1 LSAAEVVIQ
10 LKEAVGL
17 WMSAVSVAR
26 RWRTARL
33 WDSGS
38 RCADQT
44 QSANVVLAAARFLM
58 TSAVV
63 LPALSDFCFIFA
75 VPVANQIEYIGD
87 ASHPGLEGEEHAL
100 LSEPCAIRAHP
111 CPTIGACASHY
122 SSSCKTAARDE
133 DAARRGQQHDQG
145 IPAGSN
151 RSAVQH
157 MRFAMA
163 SAATSVDHECPWIE
177 LFE

>member
-1 LSAAEVVIQ
+1 MGDDKVATGTVKWFNPTKGYGFIQPDNGSADVFVHI
-10 LKEAVGL
+10 
-17 WMSAVSVAR
+17 
-26 RWRTARL
+26 
-33 WDSGS
+33 
-38 RCADQT
+38 
-44 QSANVVLAAARFLM
+44 
-58 TSAVV
+58 SAVV
-63 LPALSDFCFIFA
+63 CRDIRLCLS
-75 VPVANQIEYIGD
+75 QIKSEYIGD
-87 ASHPGLEGEEHAL
+87 AARPGLEGEEYAL
-100 LSEPCAIRAHP
+100 PSEPCAIGAHP

-133 DAARRGQQHDQG
+133 DAARRIQQHGQG

>member
-1 LSAAEVVIQ
+1 MGDDKVATGTVKWFNPTKGYGFIQPDNGSADVFVHI
-10 LKEAVGL
+10 
-17 WMSAVSVAR
+17 
-26 RWRTARL
+26 
-33 WDSGS
+33 
-38 RCADQT
+38 
-44 QSANVVLAAARFLM
+44 
-58 TSAVV
+58 SAVV
-63 LPALSDFCFIFA
+63 CRDIRLCLS
-75 VPVANQIEYIGD
+75 QIKSEYIGD
-87 ASHPGLEGEEHAL
+87 AARPGLEGEEYAL
-100 LSEPCAIRAHP
+100 PSEPCAIGAHP

-133 DAARRGQQHDQG
+133 DAARLTQQHGQG